1 MTDLSQFSLSDRTVL
16 LTGAT
21 GYLGISMAWSL
32 AKSGATVLINSR
44 SEENSERLVQELQR
58 ANLLAEK
65 AVFDVTNQSEIDQFF
80 IKRKNQP
87 LHCLI
92 NNAYSGSGGTI
103 ECSSA
108 EAYTKSFDLGL
119 TSAHRLIVASLSGL
133 RSSVKNIGD
142 ASVINI
148 ASMYG
153 MVSPELQIYETAE
166 GSNPPFYG
174 ATKAALIQWTR
185 YAACEFGPEGIRVN
199 SISPGAFPSLS
210 VQEKDTNFIKRL
222 ERKIPLGR
230 IGQAEEVCGAVV
242 FLASKASVYVNG
254 ANIAVDGG
262 WTAW

>member
-1 MTDLSQFSLSDRTVL
+1 MHNMDIVCH
-16 LTGAT
+16 A
-21 GYLGISMAWSL
+21 
-32 AKSGATVLINSR
+32 
-44 SEENSERLVQELQR
+44 
-58 ANLLAEK
+58 
-65 AVFDVTNQSEIDQFF
+65 IDF